1 VSEVD
6 RAVARASALLH
17 RVSDERRMGARQ
29 RARVGEAGARLTR
42 VIVADA
48 VILAAAVALGL
59 FVPLGILGAT
69 AVAGLLILAT
79 LFFLLMPAGP
89 EPTPER
95 LREVPLKAL
104 PGQTARFLDT
114 QRPALPAPARTL
126 LDGIGVRLDTL
137 APQLAT
143 LGEDDPAAVEVR
155 KLVGE
160 QLPEFLK
167 GYARVPEP
175 LRKVERN
182 GKTPDAEL
190 ADGLKVIDEEI
201 AEMTAKLAQG
211 DLDSLATRGR
221 YLEIK
226 YRDDGAAS

>member
-1 VSEVD
+1 MTDVD
-6 RAVARASALLH
+6 RAVARAGELLN

-42 VIVADA
+42 IAIADGL
-48 VILAAAVALGL
+48 IIAAAVAIGL
-59 FVPLGILGAT
+59 VTPLGILGAM
-69 AVAGLLILAT
+69 AVMGLLIVAT
-79 LFFLLMPAGP
+79 LLFAVLPAGP
-89 EPTPER
+89 APTPER

-104 PGQTARFLDT
+104 PAQTARFLDT
-114 QRPALPAPARTL
+114 QRPALPAPAVSL
-126 LDGIGVRLDTL
+126 LDGIGLRLDTL

-143 LGEDDPAAVEVR
+143 LSEDDPAAIEVR

-167 GYARVPEP
+167 GYSRVPAP

-211 DLDSLATRGR
+211 DLDSLSTRGR
-221 YLEIK
+221 FLEIK
-226 YRDDGAAS
+226 YRDDGAVE

>member
-1 VSEVD
+1 MTDVD
-6 RAVARASALLH
+6 RAVARAGELLH
-17 RVSDERRMGARQ
+17 RVSDERRVGARQ
-29 RARVGEAGARLTR
+29 RARVGEAGKRLTR
-42 VIVADA
+42 VVVADA
-48 VILAAAVALGL
+48 VILAAAVAIGL
-59 FVPLGILGAT
+59 IVPLGIMGAM
-69 AVAGLLILAT
+69 AVVGLLVFAT
-79 LFFLLMPAGP
+79 LFFALMPAGP

-155 KLVGE
+155 KLVAE

-190 ADGLKVIDEEI
+190 TDGLKVIDQEI

-226 YRDDGAAS
+226 YRDDGVAS

>member
-1 VSEVD
+1 MSEVD
-6 RAVARASALLH
+6 RAVARAGELLH
-17 RVSDERRMGARQ
+17 RVADERRVGARQ

-42 VIVADA
+42 VVLADG
-48 VILAAAVALGL
+48 VIIAAAVVIGL
-59 FVPLGILGAT
+59 FVPLGILGFT
-69 AVAGLLILAT
+69 AVIVMLLLAT
-79 LFFLLMPAGP
+79 LFFAAMPVGP

-95 LREVPLKAL
+95 LRETPLKAL
-104 PGQTARFLDT
+104 PAQTARWLDT
-114 QRPALPAPARTL
+114 QRSALPAPARTL
-126 LDGIGVRLDTL
+126 LDGIGVKLDTL

-182 GKTPDAEL
+182 GKSPDTEL
-190 ADGLKVIDEEI
+190 ADGLRVIDEEI
-201 AEMTAKLAQG
+201 AEMTVKLAQG
-211 DLDSLATRGR
+211 DLDGLATRGR
-221 YLEIK
+221 FLEIK
-226 YRDDGAAS
+226 YRDDGVAS

>member
-1 VSEVD
+1 MTDVD
-6 RAVARASALLH
+6 RAVARAGELLH
-17 RVSDERRMGARQ
+17 RVSDERRIGARQ

-42 VIVADA
+42 VVVADA
-48 VILAAAVALGL
+48 MILAVAVAIGL
-59 FVPLGILGAT
+59 IMPLGILGAT
-69 AVAGLLILAT
+69 AVIGLLVLAT
-79 LFFLLMPAGP
+79 LFFALMPAGP

-182 GKTPDAEL
+182 GKTPDTEL
-190 ADGLKVIDEEI
+190 ADGLRVIDEEI

-226 YRDDGAAS
+226 YRDDGAVG